1 MSSST
6 VYKLPTIASF
16 PSGTL
21 YFSNTQIANTAI
33 DISSSSLKVKFLY
46 VDNSANTGSDVW
58 FKLYDDTAANTNSTG
73 VGTKVPWAIFKV
85 AAGGTLTLVFPTG
98 LPATSALCC
107 ACVTAGGTGGSSA
120 PANAVSCK
128 LWLTS

>member
-16 PSGTL
+16 PSGAL

-33 DISSSSLKVKFLY
+33 DISSSSLKVKFLH

-58 FKLYDDTAANTNSTG
+58 FKLYSAGSGSVT
-73 VGTKVPWAIFKV
+73 VGTTVPWAIFKV
-85 AAGGTLTLVFPTG
+85 AAGGILTLVFPTG